1 MKGIDN
7 MEIFCNKEEL
17 NGSNIDNACTNQCL
31 AFIEGIVL
39 SKLNVTLIAIM

>member
-1 MKGIDN
+1 MDEGIEIN

-31 AFIEGIVL
+31 AFIEGSVL
-39 SKLNVTLIAIM
+39 